1 MEEHGQFDPN
11 IRKQAE
17 AFESSVPDAKKE
29 AFGRPQMEQSP
40 DAVQRLLEQAKAFD
54 PNVGQI
60 RSAEG
65 NVADHRAQAARELYK
80 KAVQLD
86 PDKVAQFEAEQQR
99 REEEAA

>member
-17 AFESSVPDAKKE
+17 EFDNSIAGSHEKV
-29 AFGRPQMEQSP
+29 FGTGQEQSN